1 MNPNFRLFSPE
12 TEAAIAEPSRSHFP
26 AVLEQFKAY
35 LEGQMDETSSDLA
48 EVSRSWK
55 LAGFMDSLPPSILDE
70 HGECVGSEKKLYLVD
85 CTESIDDRY
94 SHLPVIMALAHEGG
108 AITDFVSTR
117 NGSNGINEWQL
128 IRHLTWL
135 SPQQFI
141 CASGLL
147 PGRKSNQMYVDF
159 CKQMVEKH
167 SQKIADHCTNGPKD
181 IAQNGKFWFR
191 QMESI
196 VGRKRLL
203 PDGLKLDLPP
213 ESLKFLDAPL
223 EDFDSSR
230 YHDLM
235 RNLCPDGNN
244 FFNIRVVDNLFFA
257 DAFAMSEKTSDTP
270 KVLKVLAEK
279 ARFWAEIINPHVPAH
294 DDFVEQ
300 MVACAMFTHPDHF
313 RRAGFGLRNLMGL
326 EPERVMLPLAKYI
339 LSGPIT
345 FFTQIRHNLGITS
358 EFPPGLARV
367 FAYTQAAFPEMTV
380 ESLLE
385 KTGFRNKSCM
395 HLIELEGGHLPI
407 VDSLILDGMAD
418 ENTRAGLLYMIGQAG
433 SYDKYHPTSLVALLV
448 DKFERIDM
456 PRPDELDGP
465 VPKFRHLYDEDS
477 LEKDRVE
484 VFLPALKAN
493 PGLKAALIAY
503 LEDLPQVTPDHLKLT
518 SISAVEAPNVA
529 RKMSLV
535 EQGQVFSNDL
545 GL

>member
-35 LEGQMDETSSDLA
+35 LDEWMDDTSKNLA
-48 EVSRSWK
+48 EVSQRGN

-70 HGECVGSEKKLYLVD
+70 HGEYIGCEKKLYLLD
-85 CTESIDDRY
+85 CANNIDDSY
-94 SHLPVIMALAHEGG
+94 PHLPVIMALAHEGG
-108 AITDFVSTR
+108 AITDFVSSK

-135 SPQQFI
+135 SPQHFI

-167 SQKIADHCTNGPKD
+167 SQKIAEHCTDGPKD

-213 ESLKFLDAPL
+213 DLLQSLDAPL
-223 EDFDSSR
+223 ENFDSKK

-235 RNLCPDGNN
+235 RSLCQDSSN
-244 FFNIRVVDNLFFA
+244 FFDPRVIDNLFFA
-257 DAFAMSEKTSDTP
+257 DAFAMLEKTSDTP

-279 ARFWAEIINPHVPAH
+279 ARFWADIINPHAPAH

-313 RRAGFGLRNLMGL
+313 RRAGFGLRNLLGL
-326 EPERVMLPLAKYI
+326 EPGRVMLPLAKDI

-345 FFTQIRHNLGITS
+345 LFSQIRHNRGISS
-358 EFPPGLARV
+358 EFPPALARV
-367 FAYTQAAFPEMTV
+367 LAYAQAAFPEMTV
-380 ESLLE
+380 EAMLE
-385 KTGFRNKSCM
+385 KTGFSNKSCM

-407 VDSLILDGMAD
+407 VDSLILEGMAD
-418 ENTRAGLLYMIGQAG
+418 ESARAGLLHMIGRAG
-433 SYDKYHPTSLVALLV
+433 SYDKYHPNSLVALLV

-456 PRPDELDGP
+456 PRPDEFDGALP
-465 VPKFRHLYDEDS
+465 NFRHLYDENS
-477 LEKDRVE
+477 LEKDRAE
-484 VFLPALKAN
+484 IFLPALSAN
-493 PGLKAALIAY
+493 PGLKAALIAH
-503 LEDLPQVTPDHLKLT
+503 LETLPEVTPDHLKLT
-518 SISAVEAPNVA
+518 NITAVEAPNVA

-535 EQGQVFSNDL
+535 DQGHAFSNDL

>member
-35 LEGQMDETSSDLA
+35 LDGQMDVTSGNLA
-48 EVSRSWK
+48 EASQSGN

-70 HGECVGSEKKLYLVD
+70 QGEIVGSEKKLYLVD
-85 CTESIDDRY
+85 CSENIDDQY
-94 SHLPVIMALAHEGG
+94 PHLPVIMALAHEGG
-108 AITDFVSTR
+108 AITDLVSSK

-159 CKQMVEKH
+159 CKQMIEKH
-167 SQKIADHCTNGPKD
+167 SQKIAEHCTDGPKD

-213 ESLKFLDAPL
+213 ELLKCLDAPL
-223 EDFDSSR
+223 EDFDSSK
-230 YHDLM
+230 YHELM
-235 RNLCPDGNN
+235 RNLCQNGSN
-244 FFNIRVVDNLFFA
+244 FFDARVIDNLFFA
-257 DAFAMSEKTSDTP
+257 DAFAMLEKTTDTP

-279 ARFWAEIINPHVPAH
+279 ARFWAEIINPHAEAH

-300 MVACAMFTHPDHF
+300 MVACAMFTHQDHF
-313 RRAGFGLRNLMGL
+313 RRAGFGLRNLLGL
-326 EPERVMLPLAKYI
+326 DPGRVMLPLAKDI

-345 FFTQIRHNLGITS
+345 LFSQIRHNRGISS
-358 EFPPGLARV
+358 EFPPALARV
-367 FAYTQAAFPEMTV
+367 LAYAQAAFPEMTV
-380 ESLLE
+380 EALLE
-385 KTGFRNKSCM
+385 KTGFSNKSCM

-407 VDSLILDGMAD
+407 IDSLILDGMAD
-418 ENTRAGLLYMIGQAG
+418 ENTRAGLLYMIGRSG

-456 PRPDELDGP
+456 PRPDELDGA

-493 PGLKAALIAY
+493 PGLKAALITY
-503 LEDLPQVTPDHLKLT
+503 LENLPQVTPDHLKLT
-518 SISAVEAPNVA
+518 SISVVEAPNVA

-535 EQGQVFSNDL
+535 DQGQLFSNDL